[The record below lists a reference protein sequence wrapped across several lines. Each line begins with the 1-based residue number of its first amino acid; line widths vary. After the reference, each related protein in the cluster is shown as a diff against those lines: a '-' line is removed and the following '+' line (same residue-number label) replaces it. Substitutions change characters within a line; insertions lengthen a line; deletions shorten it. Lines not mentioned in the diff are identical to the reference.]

1 MKMTGSIIISFWIV
15 LSLVSLTILVR
26 SFVKPFNADSEKL
39 AATKRLLLFNGW
51 VFLAAVGVSI
61 HALISKNYFLLFAGV
76 ILLTFVLPVAVQYFR
91 LKRVLKRS

>member
-1 MKMTGSIIISFWIV
+1 MKMMGSIIISFWIV

-26 SFVKPFNADSEKL
+26 SFVKPLNADSEKL
-39 AATKRLLLFNGW
+39 AATKRLLLFNAW

-61 HALISKNYFLLFAGV
+61 QALISKNYFLLFAGV
-76 ILLTFVLPVAVQYFR
+76 ILLTFIHPVAVQYFR